1 MGLLDGKRGLVTG
14 AASGIGLAA
23 ARRMVAEGAR
33 VALLDVNEEALD
45 EVARELDA
53 PALVADVGDADAV
66 QSAVDEAV
74 KQLGGLE
81 LLFNNAGVG
90 QLRSLH
96 RYQPKEVD
104 RIIRVNLVGV
114 FHGLRSAVPVIQA
127 AGGGAIVNCSSAAAW
142 QPTRGESPYCAA
154 KAAVIA
160 LTKSAALEYA
170 PSIRV
175 NSVSPGVIRTNL
187 TEALFQIDG
196 LIDPVLEQMPLGH
209 VGEPEAVADV
219 VVFLL
224 SDKARF
230 VTGQDLVVD
239 GGLGLPGAGLD
250 SMLSKLLSMI
260 EKA

>member
-1 MGLLDGKRGLVTG
+1 M
-14 AASGIGLAA
+14 
-23 ARRMVAEGAR
+23 
-33 VALLDVNEEALD
+33 
-45 EVARELDA
+45 
-53 PALVADVGDADAV
+53 
-66 QSAVDEAV
+66 
-74 KQLGGLE
+74 KQFGGLE

-90 QLRSLH
+90 QVRSLH
-96 RYQPKEVD
+96 RYEPEEVE
-104 RIIRVNLVGV
+104 RLFRVNFVGV
-114 FHGLRSAVPVIQA
+114 FNGLRSALPVIQA
-127 AGGGAIVNCSSAAAW
+127 AGGGAIINCSSAAAW
-142 QPTRGESPYCAA
+142 QPTRGESAYCAA

-187 TEALFQIDG
+187 TEVLFQIDG